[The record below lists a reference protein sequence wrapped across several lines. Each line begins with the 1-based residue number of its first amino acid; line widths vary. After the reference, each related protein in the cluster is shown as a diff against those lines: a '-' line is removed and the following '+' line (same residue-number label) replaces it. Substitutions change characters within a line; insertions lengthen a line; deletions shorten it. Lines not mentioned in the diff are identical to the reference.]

1 MREYTSFNE
10 YWPHYLREH
19 SAPATRGWH
28 YVGTTLAII
37 ILAAAL
43 ISGHYA
49 LIALSLVCGYAFA
62 WASHMG
68 IEKNRPATF
77 TYPLWSLA
85 SDFKMLFCFVTGQ
98 MKTELAKAGVTAP
111 HKIT

>member
-1 MREYTSFNE
+1 MRECKNFTEF
-10 YWPHYLREH
+10 WPYYLREH
-19 SAPATRGWH
+19 SAPATRAWH
-28 YVGTTLAII
+28 YVGTSLAIM

-49 LIALSLVCGYAFA
+49 FILLALVCGYAFA

-85 SDFKMLFCFVTGQ
+85 SDFKMLYCFATGQ
-98 MKTELAKAGVTAP
+98 LRAELAKAGVTAP
-111 HKIT
+111 S